1 MAREKRLQAYV
12 DVDSIGRNES
22 ELDSLT
28 IGDFVGRLDRD
39 EEDPFVTPWKRH
51 HDSAFRTLLA
61 N

>member
-1 MAREKRLQAYV
+1 MAREKRPRAYV
-12 DVDSIGRNES
+12 DSFGRIEG

-28 IGDFVGRLDRD
+28 IGDFVGRLDTEQD
-39 EEDPFVTPWKRH
+39 DPFVTPWKRH